1 MCLLKLKFIA
11 TMKLLIKTS
20 ILFMLF
26 TTFIFS
32 SCKQSTDKA
41 SKTDTTDK
49 LTQEEVKKGVEAV
62 VFPLPEPMSVYQM
75 LQEIGASYFGEVLNP
90 VGNVENYFTANVK
103 AVNLGV
109 YAADISY
116 ATVYDMKDD
125 VDTYSKTLKKL
136 VDDLGIKIDY
146 LKLTSEETKAKAE
159 NLDSLVS
166 LTSELFYDIYEF
178 LYKESDPALAA
189 QMVNGFYIEGIYIA
203 THISE
208 ATFDN
213 VEMIKIIYGQAKPLE
228 ELIKLNDNFADDQ
241 YIQTIQSA
249 LKKLKALYDETDGSL
264 SQEQLD
270 GIKAA
275 VETIRD
281 SFVS

>member
-1 MCLLKLKFIA
+1 
-11 TMKLLIKTS
+11 MKLLFRTT
-20 ILFMLF
+20 ILFVLF
-26 TTFIFS
+26 TAVIFS

-41 SKTDTTDK
+41 SQQDKTDK
-49 LTQEEVKKGVEAV
+49 LTQEEIKQGVEEV
-62 VFPLPEPMSVYQM
+62 VFPLPQPMGVYQM
-75 LQEIGASYFGEVLNP
+75 LQEIGASYYGKVLNP
-90 VGNVENYFTANVK
+90 VENVENYFAANVK

-109 YAADISY
+109 YAADLSY
-116 ATVYDMKDD
+116 ATVYNTKDD
-125 VDTYSKTLKKL
+125 VDAYSKTLKKL

-146 LKLTSEETKAKAE
+146 MKLSSEETKAKTE

-166 LTSELFYDIYEF
+166 LTSDIFYGIYEF
-178 LYKESDPALAA
+178 LYNESNPALAA
-189 QMVNGFYIEGIYIA
+189 QMVNGFYVEGLYIA

-249 LKKLKALYDETDGSL
+249 LKKLKELYDETDGSL

-270 GIKAA
+270 AIKSA
-275 VETIRD
+275 VTTIRE